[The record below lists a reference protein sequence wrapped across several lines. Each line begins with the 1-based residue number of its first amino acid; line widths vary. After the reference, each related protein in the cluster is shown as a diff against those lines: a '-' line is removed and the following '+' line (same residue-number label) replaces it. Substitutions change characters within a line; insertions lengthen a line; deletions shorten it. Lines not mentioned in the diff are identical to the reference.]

1 MPGPAT
7 ARRSTT
13 ARSVADPAQGSGAH
27 AQTGARAG
35 IERFVDAVGR
45 ATSWIALVIVVLMAT
60 NVVLRYLFSTGTVWS
75 QELEWHLLV
84 PLVLFGMSY
93 ALAHGDHVRV
103 DILYARFPARTKAIV
118 DLVSALLTAAISVLV
133 IWLSLHYVQQSW
145 AIDEGSPDPG
155 GIPHRYLVKSLIPI
169 GFALLL
175 AQAIASALG
184 SVEKLRDT
192 SRS

>member
-1 MPGPAT
+1 MH
-7 ARRSTT
+7 
-13 ARSVADPAQGSGAH
+13 GSGVRARE
-27 AQTGARAG
+27 GVRAG
-35 IERFVDAVGR
+35 VERFVDAVGR
-45 ATSWIALVIVVLMAT
+45 ATSWVALAIVVLMAI
-60 NVVLRYLFSTGTVWS
+60 NVVLRYLFSVGTVWS

-93 ALAHGDHVRV
+93 ALGHGDHVRV
-103 DILYARFPARTKAIV
+103 DILYTRFADRTKILV

-133 IWLSLHYVQQSW
+133 IWLSLHYVQQAW

-175 AQAIASALG
+175 AQAVASAMG
-184 SVEKLRDT
+184 CVEKLKVIGK
-192 SRS
+192 S